1 MDLTE
6 ILICLEWSKKE
17 AKLSNEKLE
26 QVFESVVAYGYR
38 AWCKIFQ
45 QQQSLSRT
53 REGKLCRFSKI
64 TNRQPDCLSDT
75 TTSDRGDPQSTQSK
89 EVANAEI
96 YNFACILPWLVISD

>member
-53 REGKLCRFSKI
+53 REGKLCPDELNKTVRLRLTVDASTLLIIFIPVLFKNNAQKGL
-64 TNRQPDCLSDT
+64 TN
-75 TTSDRGDPQSTQSK
+75 
-89 EVANAEI
+89 
-96 YNFACILPWLVISD
+96 